1 MLSKQFR
8 LKKKYQFNYVYR
20 VGKSLGGKLM
30 VIYYT
35 PSKNTVIKVGI
46 SVNKKIGHAVVRNRT
61 KRRIREAVYP
71 NLTKLKTNFNLVII
85 AKNAIVDA
93 PFNAI
98 ESELKYLLKKA
109 NLYENTEKSA
119 KSDS

>member
-20 VGKSLGGKLM
+20 VGKSIGAKLM
-30 VIYYT
+30 VLYYC
-35 PSKNTVIKVGI
+35 PSKNTNVKVGI
-46 SVNKKIGHAVVRNRT
+46 SVSKKLGHAVVRNRT

-71 NLTKLKTNFNLVII
+71 HLTKLKPNFNVVII

-98 ESELKYLLKKA
+98 KDELNYLLKKA
-109 NLYENTEKSA
+109 SLKDNNEKSA
-119 KSDS
+119 KSDN

>member
-20 VGKSLGGKLM
+20 VGKSFSGKLL
-30 VIYYT
+30 VLYYT
-35 PSKNTVIKVGI
+35 PSKNTNVKVGI
-46 SVNKKIGHAVVRNRT
+46 SVSKKIGHAVVRNRT

-71 NLTKLKTNFNLVII
+71 NLIKLKPNFNLVLI

-93 PFNAI
+93 SFDAI
-98 ESELKYLLKKA
+98 TSELKYLLKKA
-109 NLYENTEKSA
+109 NLYDNTEKSA
-119 KSDS
+119 KGDN

>member
-35 PSKNTVIKVGI
+35 TSKNTVIKVGI